1 MGTLRLTPAQWTAI
15 EALANVAAVKRVYN
29 RVGLGVPAGID
40 DAGNPSETPAFYVFD
55 DHRIGSNWRV
65 RVAAGPTL
73 FFQEWDSLVGGT
85 QLQELTFAQIQ
96 ALFA

>member
-1 MGTLRLTPAQWTAI
+1 M
-15 EALANVAAVKRVYN
+15 LANVATVKRVYN
-29 RVGLGVPAGID
+29 RVGLGMPAGID
-40 DAGNPSETPAFYVFD
+40 AAGNPSDTPAFYVFD

-73 FFQEWDSLVGGT
+73 FFQEWDSLIGGT